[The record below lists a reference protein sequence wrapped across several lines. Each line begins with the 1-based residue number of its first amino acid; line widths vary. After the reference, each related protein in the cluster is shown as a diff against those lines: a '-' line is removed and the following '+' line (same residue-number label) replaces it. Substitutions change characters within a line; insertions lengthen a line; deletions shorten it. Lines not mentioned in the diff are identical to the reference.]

1 MKKKINQILDN
12 LIDTKNYLLPSLI
25 VASFLIRILT
35 VYFIKDTHIEHE
47 WSHLLNNLI
56 EHKSYSFRSFN
67 GELVPSVLIPPL
79 YAFFLYFIHVI
90 SFLKDSY
97 FLYLVFFIQIVL
109 STYSVYLFYQINQ
122 NFFSNKFSIINSFIF
137 SIIPLNIYICG
148 QISSANI
155 QLFLSLLFLKLLFT
169 LIKNKTQ
176 KNIIFFSIV
185 SGLLILCR
193 GEFVIIFVFTLFFI
207 FISKKIDIINL
218 IKILIIVFL
227 VISPYVI
234 RNYIH
239 FNQFIIVKSLGYN
252 LWKGNNQLS
261 KVEGYG
267 NFQIND
273 FKKLHDKVKSINK
286 DKYYEINWDN
296 IFLEE
301 AINNIEK
308 NPIIYLK
315 LFFKK
320 LFSFYFIDLESSY
333 PNYYNFFHIFP
344 VIILSL
350 LALPSLIVFFRNNK
364 FENKYLGLYFFF
376 NLVIFSVFFILPRY
390 KLVILPVQIILVGY
404 TLTYLI
410 KKIGK
415 S

>member
-1 MKKKINQILDN
+1 MKKKINQIFDN
-12 LIDTKNYLLPSLI
+12 TIDTTNYLLASLI
-25 VASFLIRILT
+25 AVSLLIRILT
-35 VYFIKDTHIEHE
+35 VYFIKDTHIEYE
-47 WSHLLNNLI
+47 WNILLNNLI
-56 EHKSYSFRSFN
+56 EHKSYSIFSFN
-67 GELVPSVLIPPL
+67 GELVPSVLMPPL
-79 YAFFLYFIHVI
+79 YAFFLYFIHTI
-90 SFLKDSY
+90 SFLKEIY

-122 NFFSNKFSIINSFIF
+122 SFFSNKFSIINSFIF

-148 QISSANI
+148 QISSASM
-155 QLFLSLLFLKLLFT
+155 QLFLSLLFLKLVFM

-193 GEFVIIFVFTLFFI
+193 GEFAIIFAFTFFFI
-207 FISKKIDIINL
+207 FINKKVDIINL

-261 KVEGYG
+261 TVGGYG
-267 NFQIND
+267 NFEIVE
-273 FKKLHDKVKSINK
+273 FKNLHNKVKSVNK

-296 IFLEE
+296 IFLNE
-301 AINNIEK
+301 AKDNIEK
-308 NPIIYLK
+308 NPIIYAK

-320 LFSFYFIDLESSY
+320 LFSFYFIDLGSSY

-344 VIILSL
+344 IIILSL
-350 LALPSLIVFFRNNK
+350 LSFPSLIIFFKNNK
-364 FENKYLGLYFFF
+364 FENKYLGLYFFL
-376 NLVIFSVFFILPRY
+376 NLVIFSIFFILPRY
-390 KLVILPVQIILVGY
+390 KLVILPIQIILVGY
-404 TLTYLI
+404 TLSYVL
-410 KKIGK
+410 KKIRK

>member
-1 MKKKINQILDN
+1 MKKKINQIFDN
-12 LIDTKNYLLPSLI
+12 IIDKKNYLLASLI
-25 VASFLIRILT
+25 VVSLLIRILT
-35 VYFIKDTHIEHE
+35 VYFIKDSHVEYE
-47 WSHLLNNLI
+47 WNILLNNLI
-56 EHKSYSFRSFN
+56 EHKSYSLRSFN
-67 GELVPSVLIPPL
+67 GELVPSVLMPPL
-79 YAFFLYFIHVI
+79 YAFFLYFIHTI
-90 SFLKDSY
+90 SFLKESY

-148 QISSANI
+148 QISSASI
-155 QLFLSLLFLKLLFT
+155 QLFLSLLFLKLVFM
-169 LIKNKTQ
+169 LIKKKTQ

-193 GEFVIIFVFTLFFI
+193 GEFAIIFAFTFFFI
-207 FISKKIDIINL
+207 FISKKIDVINL

-261 KVEGYG
+261 TVGGYG
-267 NFQIND
+267 NFEIVE
-273 FKKLHDKVKSINK
+273 FKNLHNKVKSVNK

-296 IFLEE
+296 IFLNE
-301 AINNIEK
+301 AKDNIEK
-308 NPIIYLK
+308 NPIIYAK

-320 LFSFYFIDLESSY
+320 LFSFYFIDLGSSY

-344 VIILSL
+344 IIILSL
-350 LALPSLIVFFRNNK
+350 LSFPSLIIFFKNNK
-364 FENKYLGLYFFF
+364 FENKYLGLYFFL
-376 NLVIFSVFFILPRY
+376 NLVIFSIFFILPRY
-390 KLVILPVQIILVGY
+390 KLVILPIQIILVGY
-404 TLTYLI
+404 TLSYVL
-410 KKIGK
+410 KKIRK

>member
-1 MKKKINQILDN
+1 MKKKINQIFDN
-12 LIDTKNYLLPSLI
+12 IIDKKNYLLASLI
-25 VASFLIRILT
+25 VVSLLIRILT
-35 VYFIKDTHIEHE
+35 VYFIKDSHVEYE
-47 WSHLLNNLI
+47 WNVLLNNLI
-56 EHKSYSFRSFN
+56 EHKSYSLRSFN
-67 GELVPSVLIPPL
+67 AELVPTVLIPPL

-148 QISSANI
+148 QISSVSI
-155 QLFLSLLFLKLLFT
+155 QLFLSLLFLKLLFI

-193 GEFVIIFVFTLFFI
+193 GEFAIIFVFTFFFI
-207 FISKKIDIINL
+207 FISKKIDVINL

-267 NFQIND
+267 RFEIVE
-273 FKKLHDKVKSINK
+273 FKNLYDKVKSINK

-296 IFLEE
+296 IFLKE
-301 AINNIEK
+301 AKNNIEK
-308 NPIIYLK
+308 NPIIYAE

-333 PNYYNFFHIFP
+333 PNYYNFLHIFP
-344 VIILSL
+344 IIILSL
-350 LALPSLIVFFRNNK
+350 LSFPSLIIFFKNNK
-364 FENKYLGLYFFF
+364 FENKYLGLYFFL
-376 NLVIFSVFFILPRY
+376 NLVIFSIFFILPRY
-390 KLVILPVQIILVGY
+390 KLVILPIQIILATYFVQ
-404 TLTYLI
+404 YLI
-410 KKIGK
+410 KKFK
-415 S
+415 KN

>member
-25 VASFLIRILT
+25 IVSLLIRILT

-47 WSHLLNNLI
+47 WNILLNNLI
-56 EHKSYSFRSFN
+56 EHKSYSLRSFN
-67 GELVPSVLIPPL
+67 GELVPSVLMPPL

-97 FLYLVFFIQIVL
+97 FLDLVFFIQIVL

-137 SIIPLNIYICG
+137 SIIPLNIYICA

-176 KNIIFFSIV
+176 KNIILFSIV

-193 GEFVIIFVFTLFFI
+193 GEFAIIFVLTLFFI
-207 FISKKIDIINL
+207 FIYKKINIINL
-218 IKILIIVFL
+218 IKILIVVFL

-267 NFQIND
+267 KISE
-273 FKKLHDKVKSINK
+273 FKNIHDKVKSISK

-296 IFLEE
+296 IFLDE
-301 AINNIEK
+301 AIDNIEK

-315 LFFKK
+315 LSLKK

-344 VIILSL
+344 MIILSL
-350 LALPSLIVFFRNNK
+350 LSFPSLIVFFRNNK
-364 FENKYLGLYFFF
+364 FENKYLGLYFLL
-376 NLVIFSVFFILPRY
+376 NLVIFSIFFILPRY

-404 TLTYLI
+404 TLNYLI
-410 KKIGK
+410 KKIRK

>member
-1 MKKKINQILDN
+1 M
-12 LIDTKNYLLPSLI
+12 
-25 VASFLIRILT
+25 
-35 VYFIKDTHIEHE
+35 
-47 WSHLLNNLI
+47 
-56 EHKSYSFRSFN
+56 
-67 GELVPSVLIPPL
+67 PPL
-79 YAFFLYFIHVI
+79 YTFFLYFVYLI
-90 SFLKDSY
+90 SFLKDNY

-109 STYSVYLFYQINQ
+109 STYSVYLFYQISQ
-122 NFFSNKFSIINSFIF
+122 NFFSNKFSIVNSFVF

-148 QISSANI
+148 QITSANI
-155 QLFLSLLFLKLLFT
+155 QLFLSLFFLKLLFN
-169 LIKNKTQ
+169 LIKDKKQ

-193 GEFVIIFVFTLFFI
+193 GEFIIIFVFTLFFI
-207 FISKKIDIINL
+207 FISKKINIINL
-218 IKILIIVFL
+218 IKMFIIVSL
-227 VISPYVI
+227 VISPYII

-239 FNQFIIVKSLGYN
+239 FDQFIITKSLGYN

-261 KVEGYG
+261 RVEGYG
-267 NFQIND
+267 KFEINE
-273 FKKLHDKVKSINK
+273 FKNLYDKVKSVNK

-320 LFSFYFIDLESSY
+320 IFSFYFIDLESNY

-350 LALPSLIVFFRNNK
+350 LSFPGLIVFFRNNK
-364 FENKYLGLYFFF
+364 FENKYLGLYFFI
-376 NLVIFSVFFILPRY
+376 NLVIFSIFFILPRY
-390 KLVILPVQIILVGY
+390 KLIILPVQIILAGY
-404 TLTYLI
+404 TLNYVI
-410 KKIGK
+410 KKIK
-415 S
+415 RS

>member
-1 MKKKINQILDN
+1 M
-12 LIDTKNYLLPSLI
+12 
-25 VASFLIRILT
+25 
-35 VYFIKDTHIEHE
+35 
-47 WSHLLNNLI
+47 
-56 EHKSYSFRSFN
+56 
-67 GELVPSVLIPPL
+67 
-79 YAFFLYFIHVI
+79 
-90 SFLKDSY
+90 
-97 FLYLVFFIQIVL
+97 
-109 STYSVYLFYQINQ
+109 
-122 NFFSNKFSIINSFIF
+122 
-137 SIIPLNIYICG
+137 
-148 QISSANI
+148 
-155 QLFLSLLFLKLLFT
+155 FT

-239 FNQFIIVKSLGYN
+239 FNQFIITKSLGYN

-267 NFQIND
+267 KISE
-273 FKKLHDKVKSINK
+273 FKNIHDKVKSISK

-296 IFLEE
+296 IFLNE
-301 AINNIEK
+301 AKDNIEK
-308 NPIIYLK
+308 NPIIYAK

-344 VIILSL
+344 IIILSL
-350 LALPSLIVFFRNNK
+350 LSFPSLIIFFRNNK
-364 FENKYLGLYFFF
+364 FENKYLGL
-376 NLVIFSVFFILPRY
+376 
-390 KLVILPVQIILVGY
+390 
-404 TLTYLI
+404 
-410 KKIGK
+410 
-415 S
+415 

>member
-1 MKKKINQILDN
+1 MKKKINQIFDN
-12 LIDTKNYLLPSLI
+12 IIDTKNYLLSSLI
-25 VASFLIRILT
+25 VVSLLVRILT
-35 VYFIKDTHIEHE
+35 VYFIKDGNIEYE
-47 WSHLLNNLI
+47 WNALLNNLI
-56 EHKSYSFRSFN
+56 EHKSYSLRSFN
-67 GELVPSVLIPPL
+67 GELVPSVLMPPL
-79 YAFFLYFIHVI
+79 YAFFLYFIHTI
-90 SFLKDSY
+90 SFLKESY

-148 QISSANI
+148 QITSANI
-155 QLFLSLLFLKLLFT
+155 QLFLSLLFLKLVFT
-169 LIKNKTQ
+169 FIKNKTQ

-193 GEFVIIFVFTLFFI
+193 GEFVIIFAFTLFFI
-207 FISKKIDIINL
+207 FISKKIDFINF
-218 IKILIIVFL
+218 IKITIIVFL

-267 NFQIND
+267 KLEVVE
-273 FKKLHDKVKSINK
+273 FKNLQDKVKSVNQ

-296 IFLEE
+296 IFLKE
-301 AINNIEK
+301 AKDNIEK
-308 NPIIYLK
+308 NPIIYAK

-333 PNYYNFFHIFP
+333 PNYYNFLHIFP
-344 VIILSL
+344 ITILSL
-350 LALPSLIVFFRNNK
+350 LSFPSLIIFFRNNK
-364 FENKYLGLYFFF
+364 FESKYLGLYFFL

-390 KLVILPVQIILVGY
+390 KLAILPVQTILVGY
-404 TLTYLI
+404 TLNYII
-410 KKIGK
+410 KKIRK
-415 S
+415 R

>member
-1 MKKKINQILDN
+1 MIKKNKNIEYYFVTA
-12 LIDTKNYLLPSLI
+12 LII
-25 VASFLIRILT
+25 FSFLLRFVSI
-35 VYFIKDTHIEHE
+35 YFVRDIQIENE
-47 WSHLLNNLI
+47 WSVLLNNLI
-56 EHKSYSFRSFN
+56 NYNSYSLNSFE
-67 GELVPSVLIPPL
+67 GQLIPSVFMPPL
-79 YAFFLYFIHVI
+79 YPFFLYFIKTI
-90 SFLKDSY
+90 SFLKDSN
-97 FLYLVFFIQIVL
+97 FLYLVFFVQTVL
-109 STYSVYLFYQINQ
+109 STYGVYLFYKINK
-122 NFFSNKFSIINSFIF
+122 NFFSNQLSLINSFVF

-148 QISSANI
+148 QISSVNI
-155 QLFLSLLFLKLLFT
+155 QLFLSLLFLKFLFSI
-169 LIKNKTQ
+169 IKNKTQ

-185 SGLLILCR
+185 CGFSILAR
-193 GEFVIIFVFTLFFI
+193 GEFLIIFIFTLFFI
-207 FISKKIDIINL
+207 FISKKVNIKNL
-218 IKILIIVFL
+218 IKIIVIVFL

-261 KVEGYG
+261 RVEGYG
-267 NFQIND
+267 KFEIQE
-273 FKKLHDKVKSINK
+273 FKNLHDKVKKINK

-296 IFLEE
+296 IFLGE

-308 NPIIYLK
+308 NPVRYLK
-315 LFFKK
+315 LSFKK
-320 LFSFYFIDLESSY
+320 LFSFYFIDPESTY

-344 VIILSL
+344 IIIISL
-350 LALPSLIVFFRNNK
+350 LSFPSLIVFFRNNK

-376 NLVIFSVFFILPRY
+376 NLVIFSIFFILPRY

>member
-1 MKKKINQILDN
+1 MKKKINQIFDN
-12 LIDTKNYLLPSLI
+12 TIDTTNYLLASLI
-25 VASFLIRILT
+25 AVSLLIRILT
-35 VYFIKDTHIEHE
+35 VYFIKDTHIEYE
-47 WSHLLNNLI
+47 WNILLNNLI
-56 EHKSYSFRSFN
+56 EHKSYSIFSFN
-67 GELVPSVLIPPL
+67 GELVPSVLMPPL
-79 YAFFLYFIHVI
+79 YAFFLYFIHTI
-90 SFLKDSY
+90 SFLKEIY

-122 NFFSNKFSIINSFIF
+122 SFFSNKFSIINSFIF
-137 SIIPLNIYICG
+137 SIIPLNICICG
-148 QISSANI
+148 QISSASM
-155 QLFLSLLFLKLLFT
+155 QLFLSLLFLKLVFM

-193 GEFVIIFVFTLFFI
+193 GEFAIIFAFTFFFI
-207 FISKKIDIINL
+207 FINKKVDIINL

-261 KVEGYG
+261 TVGGYG
-267 NFQIND
+267 NFEIVE
-273 FKKLHDKVKSINK
+273 FKNLHNKVKSVNK

-296 IFLEE
+296 IFLNE
-301 AINNIEK
+301 AKDNIEK
-308 NPIIYLK
+308 NPIIYAK

-320 LFSFYFIDLESSY
+320 LFSFYFIDLGSSY

-344 VIILSL
+344 IIILSL
-350 LALPSLIVFFRNNK
+350 LSFPSLIIFFKNNK
-364 FENKYLGLYFFF
+364 FENKYLGLYFFL
-376 NLVIFSVFFILPRY
+376 NLVIFSIFFILPRY
-390 KLVILPVQIILVGY
+390 KLVILPIQIILVGY
-404 TLTYLI
+404 TLSYVL
-410 KKIGK
+410 KKIRK

>member
-1 MKKKINQILDN
+1 MKKKINQIFDN
-12 LIDTKNYLLPSLI
+12 IIDTKNYLLSSLI
-25 VASFLIRILT
+25 VVSLLVRILT
-35 VYFIKDTHIEHE
+35 VYFIKDGNIEYE
-47 WSHLLNNLI
+47 WNALLNNLI
-56 EHKSYSFRSFN
+56 EHKSYSLRSFN
-67 GELVPSVLIPPL
+67 GELVPSVLMPPL
-79 YAFFLYFIHVI
+79 YAFFLYFIHTI
-90 SFLKDSY
+90 SFLKESY

-148 QISSANI
+148 QITSANI
-155 QLFLSLLFLKLLFT
+155 QLFLSLLFLKLVFT
-169 LIKNKTQ
+169 FIKNKTQ

-193 GEFVIIFVFTLFFI
+193 GEFVIIFAFTLFFI
-207 FISKKIDIINL
+207 FISKKIDFINF
-218 IKILIIVFL
+218 IKITIIVFL

-267 NFQIND
+267 KLEVVE
-273 FKKLHDKVKSINK
+273 FKNLQDKVKSVNQ

-296 IFLEE
+296 IFLKE
-301 AINNIEK
+301 AKDNIEK
-308 NPIIYLK
+308 NPIIYAK

-333 PNYYNFFHIFP
+333 PNYYNFLHIFP
-344 VIILSL
+344 ITILSL
-350 LALPSLIVFFRNNK
+350 LSFPSLIIFFRNNK
-364 FENKYLGLYFFF
+364 FESKYLGLYFFL

-390 KLVILPVQIILVGY
+390 KLAILPVQTILVGY
-404 TLTYLI
+404 TLNYII
-410 KKIGK
+410 KKIRK

>member
-1 MKKKINQILDN
+1 MKKKINQIFDN
-12 LIDTKNYLLPSLI
+12 IIDKKNYLLASLI
-25 VASFLIRILT
+25 VVSLLIRILT
-35 VYFIKDTHIEHE
+35 VYFIKDSNVEYE
-47 WSHLLNNLI
+47 WNILINNLI
-56 EHKSYSFRSFN
+56 EHKSYSLRSFN
-67 GELVPSVLIPPL
+67 GELVPSVLMPPL
-79 YAFFLYFIHVI
+79 YAFFLYFIHTI
-90 SFLKDSY
+90 SFLKESY

-148 QISSANI
+148 QISSASM
-155 QLFLSLLFLKLLFT
+155 QLFLSLLFLKLVFM

-207 FISKKIDIINL
+207 FISKKIDVINL

-261 KVEGYG
+261 TVGGYG
-267 NFQIND
+267 NFEIVE
-273 FKKLHDKVKSINK
+273 FKNLHNKVKSVNK

-296 IFLEE
+296 IFLNE
-301 AINNIEK
+301 AKDNIEK
-308 NPIIYLK
+308 NPIIYAK

-320 LFSFYFIDLESSY
+320 LFSFYFIDLGSSY

-344 VIILSL
+344 IIILSL
-350 LALPSLIVFFRNNK
+350 LSFPSLIIFFKNNK
-364 FENKYLGLYFFF
+364 FENKYLGLYFFL
-376 NLVIFSVFFILPRY
+376 NLVIFSIFFILPRY
-390 KLVILPVQIILVGY
+390 KLVILPIQIILATYFVQ
-404 TLTYLI
+404 YLI
-410 KKIGK
+410 KKFK
-415 S
+415 KN

>member
-1 MKKKINQILDN
+1 MKKKINQIFDKSTN
-12 LIDTKNYLLPSLI
+12 TKNYLLASLI
-25 VASFLIRILT
+25 IVSLLIRILT
-35 VYFIKDTHIEHE
+35 VYLIKDSHLEHE
-47 WSHLLNNLI
+47 WHILLNNLI
-56 EHKSYSFRSFN
+56 EYKSYSLHSFN
-67 GELVPSVLIPPL
+67 GELVPSVLVPPL
-79 YAFFLYFIHVI
+79 YAFFLYFIHTI
-90 SFLKDSY
+90 SFLKESY

-109 STYSVYLFYQINQ
+109 SCYSVYLFYQINQ

-155 QLFLSLLFLKLLFT
+155 QLFLSLLFLKLVYA

-193 GEFVIIFVFTLFFI
+193 GEFTIIFILTLFFI
-207 FISKKIDIINL
+207 FISKKIDVINL

-239 FNQFIIVKSLGYN
+239 FNQFVIVKSLGYN

-267 NFQIND
+267 RFEIVE
-273 FKKLHDKVKSINK
+273 FKNLYDKVKSINK

-296 IFLEE
+296 IFLKE
-301 AINNIEK
+301 AKNNIEK
-308 NPIIYLK
+308 NPIIYAE

-333 PNYYNFFHIFP
+333 PNYYNFLHIFP
-344 VIILSL
+344 IIILSL
-350 LALPSLIVFFRNNK
+350 LSFPSLIIFFKNNK
-364 FENKYLGLYFFF
+364 FENKYLGLYFFL
-376 NLVIFSVFFILPRY
+376 NLVIFSIFFILPRY
-390 KLVILPVQIILVGY
+390 KLVILPIQIILVGY
-404 TLTYLI
+404 TLNYVL
-410 KKIGK
+410 KKIRK